1 MPKTPDLLF
10 ASERTAARLVDMK
23 PDEFRALVDRGL
35 LPPPRRIGNVE
46 RFDLAELQ
54 AVIRGDL
61 IGGGEMKW

>member
-1 MPKTPDLLF
+1 
-10 ASERTAARLVDMK
+10 
-23 PDEFRALVDRGL
+23 
-35 LPPPRRIGNVE
+35 LPPPRRIGNLE

>member
-35 LPPPRRIGNVE
+35 LPPPRRIGNLE

>member
-23 PDEFRALVDRGL
+23 PDEFRDLVDRGL

>member
-23 PDEFRALVDRGL
+23 PDEVRDLVDRGL